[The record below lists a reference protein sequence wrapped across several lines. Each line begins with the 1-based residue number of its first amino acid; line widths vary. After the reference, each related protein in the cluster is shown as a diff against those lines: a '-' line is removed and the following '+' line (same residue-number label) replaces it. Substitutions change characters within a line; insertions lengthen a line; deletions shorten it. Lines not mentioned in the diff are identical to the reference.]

1 MIIEVPMGEESRE
14 PIIPFPEF
22 DRLDWELSI
31 VETKDIELT
40 FSFIILISEFFLK
53 TLMSVDFWY
62 TYRDSGIRTIELA
75 FMTLS
80 TVIFLEGRVDC
91 WAGNIN
97 DCFNENC
104 IRGTVFS

>member
-53 TLMSVDFWY
+53 TLMSVDF
-62 TYRDSGIRTIELA
+62 
-75 FMTLS
+75 
-80 TVIFLEGRVDC
+80 
-91 WAGNIN
+91 
-97 DCFNENC
+97 
-104 IRGTVFS
+104 